1 MFFQNPTRRSMN
13 WVGIRHQVQGCRDTY
28 CFVSDSKSYSQSLT
42 LILEKKEKNKNF
54 VFKQGMMD
62 EPETQ

>member
-1 MFFQNPTRRSMN
+1 MN